1 MAGRIFGYA
10 RRSVWKA
17 ALTLEGQREA
27 ITGYAA
33 ARGLPFVVERG
44 FFADNPISFK
54 EDFPDRPAGKILWE
68 NLGRG
73 DHLIVS
79 SLDRL
84 FVKLSDCDLALRCW
98 HGLGVALHLADVRR
112 PLEEIGAT
120 FMTAVLANMEQAGRS
135 ERAAYTAARSRY
147 YGRPVNGNPPYG
159 FQWVRRP
166 RTREWKLLPDEE
178 ERAIMKKLL
187 EWHEAGQSFDQIRQI
202 LDYRLKVRFYKQR
215 GRKKRLVR
223 WNNDA
228 IWRRIKAEERLQ
240 GQESQAACAG
250 SER

>member
-1 MAGRIFGYA
+1 MEGRVFGYA
-10 RRSVWKA
+10 RRSVWKQ
-17 ALTLEGQREA
+17 ALTLEAQRETIA
-27 ITGYAA
+27 TYAA
-33 ARGLPFVVERG
+33 ARGLPFVAEQDLFG
-44 FFADNPISFK
+44 DNALSFK
-54 EDFPDRPAGKILWE
+54 QDFRGRPAGKILWDT
-68 NLGRG
+68 LGRG

-84 FVKLSDCDLALRCW
+84 FLKLSDCDVALRCW
-98 HGLGVALHLADVRR
+98 HGIGVVLHIVDVGR
-112 PLEEIGAT
+112 PVREMGAT
-120 FMTAVLANMEQAGRS
+120 LMAAVIANMEQAGRS

-166 RTREWKLLPDEE
+166 RTREWELLPDEA

-228 IWRRIKAEERLQ
+228 IWRRIQAEKRLQ
-240 GQESQAACAG
+240 EREAQEQPAVVAG
-250 SER
+250 